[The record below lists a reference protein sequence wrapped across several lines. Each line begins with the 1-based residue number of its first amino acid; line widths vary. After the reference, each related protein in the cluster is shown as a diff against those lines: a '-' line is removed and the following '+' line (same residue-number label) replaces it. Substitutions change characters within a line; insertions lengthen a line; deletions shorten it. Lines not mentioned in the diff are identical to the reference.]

1 MIISSCGPDV
11 LMYETPHVMDFAAA
25 VRKAD
30 LLICHDSGA
39 MHFGAA
45 VGTKTLVLVGRG
57 ITPEIW
63 GPFGEGH
70 KCLKNKTVADIKPE
84 EVIREAFLML
94 TVIGNA

>member
-1 MIISSCGPDV
+1 
-11 LMYETPHVMDFAAA
+11 
-25 VRKAD
+25 
-30 LLICHDSGA
+30 
-39 MHFGAA
+39 
-45 VGTKTLVLVGRG
+45 VGRG